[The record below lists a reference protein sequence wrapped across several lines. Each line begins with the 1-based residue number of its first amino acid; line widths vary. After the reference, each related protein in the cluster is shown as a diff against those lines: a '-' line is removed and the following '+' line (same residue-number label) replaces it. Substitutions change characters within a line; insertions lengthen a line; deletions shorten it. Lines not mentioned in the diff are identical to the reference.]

1 MHLLSCPFEVQCM
14 TVLGVLNSLYPLGT
28 TLLLRKWR
36 SWHTVGVAMM
46 VYVYGSVSPLAYLN
60 KKASIR

>member
-1 MHLLSCPFEVQCM
+1 MHDN
-14 TVLGVLNSLYPLGT
+14 LGGGVNSLYPLGMT
-28 TLLLRKWR
+28 LLRKWR

-46 VYVYGSVSPLAYLN
+46 VYVYGSVCPLAYLN